1 MGLTVSGL
9 NGRVLQREWLSNVG
23 SDILAGLLVALALI
37 PEAIG
42 FTIYAGLDPKIGL
55 FASFTMSVTIA
66 VFGGRMAMIS
76 GAAGALALLFK
87 PLVASHG
94 FDYVIATTILTGI
107 LQLIW
112 SAIGLG
118 KQLRFVSRGVMV
130 GFVNALAILIF
141 KPSYPSS
148 ITRNWRFTSWWRS
161 PSQSSTSCRVLR
173 RSFRPL

>member
-1 MGLTVSGL
+1 MGLTASGL
-9 NGRVLQREWLSNVG
+9 DVRVLKREWLSNVG
-23 SDILAGLLVALALI
+23 PDILAGLLVALALI

-66 VFGGRMAMIS
+66 IFGGRTAMIS

-107 LQLIW
+107 LQIIW

-118 KQLRFVSRGVMV
+118 KQLRYCNDDPDGNFADHLERDRPGETASIY
-130 GFVNALAILIF
+130 LA
-141 KPSYPSS
+141 
-148 ITRNWRFTSWWRS
+148 WRHGG
-161 PSQSSTSCRVLR
+161 LR
-173 RSFRPL
+173 